1 MTSLPRTFFDRDA
14 REVAIDLLGRH
25 LVRTSADVD
34 PHPGAVA
41 TIVETEAYLG
51 SHDLACHACRG
62 RTPRTATM
70 FGPPGRAYVYL
81 IYGMYH
87 CLNAVTGPDGTAG
100 AVLIRAVFINDDEPS
115 RQGRPYRGTGPGR
128 LTRALDVTRRHDAA
142 DLSDPSSPIQVLPG
156 PRPIARANP
165 DQPIRRGPRIGVDS
179 AGPEWAAKPLRFW
192 LDSHFAVSGTRKR
205 NQAGEKITG

>member
-1 MTSLPRTFFDRDA
+1 MSCLPWSYTAHGDD
-14 REVAIDLLGRH
+14 
-25 LVRTSADVD
+25 VRT
-34 PHPGAVA
+34 PG
-41 TIVETEAYLG
+41 
-51 SHDLACHACRG
+51 H
-62 RTPRTATM
+62 
-70 FGPPGRAYVYL
+70 AYVYL

-100 AVLIRAVFINDDEPS
+100 AVLIRAVLINDDEPS

-128 LTRALDVTRRHDAA
+128 LTRALDVTRRHDTA

-156 PRPIARANP
+156 PRPIARPNP

-205 NQAGEKITG
+205 NQVGEKITG